1 KMLNALRQVNKMNGV
16 RGRWET
22 LKLDPKIIAY
32 VGHNTDGI
40 TAILKQPEISEAK
53 NLHIVIGM
61 VKDKDIS
68 PVLSLLPSNA
78 NYYITQAHIPRALP
92 SADLLKMILEKGL
105 KASKFE
111 NVNEA
116 ISAAKQ
122 NSTKQDLILICGSF
136 FLIAEIEL
144 QNL

>member
-1 KMLNALRQVNKMNGV
+1 KMLNALRQVNKLTGL

-22 LKLDPKIIAY
+22 LKLDPKIIAD

-40 TAILKQPEISEAK
+40 TATLIQPEISEAE

-116 ISAAKQ
+116 ISR
-122 NSTKQDLILICGSF
+122 SEEHTS
-136 FLIAEIEL
+136 EL
-144 QNL
+144 QSRENLVCRLLLE